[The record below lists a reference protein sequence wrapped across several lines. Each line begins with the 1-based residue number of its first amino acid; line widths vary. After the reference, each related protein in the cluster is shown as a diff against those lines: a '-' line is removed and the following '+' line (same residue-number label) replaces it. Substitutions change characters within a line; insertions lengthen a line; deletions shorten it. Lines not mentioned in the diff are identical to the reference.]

1 MQTRKEQVR
10 GKIVSAARDEFLD
23 FGYAN
28 SSMRNIASKS
38 DITVGNIYSYF
49 SKKDDLFESILKGTV
64 EELLGLLNMEFDDS
78 DEVIA
83 QESIKYMAH
92 SVADVFYRN
101 RTNFIILMDKSAGSK
116 YENIKS
122 QLISR
127 ACERIISDMENK
139 GNKKK
144 VDPLIAESLSVSLI
158 KGLIHLF
165 KHTGKDKRKLEKL
178 VEEFLTVVLKGFY
191 Q

>member
-158 KGLIHLF
+158 EGLIHLF